1 MLTYWLW
8 LAHRPGL
15 SDRMKMALLQQFQD
29 PEMVYFADDRAFDH
43 VEGLSPEARQALQ
56 DKNLSQPKKILED
69 CRREKLQILT
79 LQDAAYPARL
89 KNIFDPPMVL
99 YYKGQLPELDANPV
113 IGVVGTRKAT
123 PYGIQTAKRMG
134 WQIGK
139 CGGIVVSGMAY
150 GIDGAATAGAL
161 SAGMPA
167 VGVLGCGADMV
178 YPASNRFLFR
188 DMESRGCLISEFPPG
203 TPPVKWN
210 FPKRNRII
218 SGLSCG
224 VLVVEAPEKSGALI
238 TASQALDQGRDV
250 FTVPGN
256 IDIPTFAGSNR
267 LLREGAMAVTSGWD
281 ILSEYEA
288 LFPDKIR
295 KWDAPAMQQAYP
307 DEVAKQVPSEQ
318 LKVAQTPA
326 LPEEKKD
333 LKKEFRKTP
342 IDKAATSS
350 YSDVNTT
357 FAGLSGQAL
366 ELVQCLKDGERTVDD
381 LIAETGMT
389 TGTLLGLLTVLELK
403 SVVKRLPGKRITLK

>member
-256 IDIPTFAGSNR
+256 IDIPTFSGSNR

>member
-256 IDIPTFAGSNR
+256 IDIPTFSGSNR
-267 LLREGAMAVTSGWD
+267 LLREGAVAVTSGWD

-403 SVVKRLPGKRITLK
+403 GVVKRLPGKRITLK

>member
-15 SDRMKMALLQQFQD
+15 KDRMKLTLLQQFQD
-29 PEMVYFADDRAFDH
+29 PEMVYFADDGAYDH
-43 VEGLSPEARQALQ
+43 VEGMTSEVRQALQ
-56 DKNLSQPKKILED
+56 DKDLSQAKKILED
-69 CRREKLQILT
+69 CRKERLQILT
-79 LQDAAYPARL
+79 FQDAAYPARL
-89 KNIFDPPMVL
+89 KNIYDPPLVL

-113 IGVVGTRKAT
+113 IGVVGTRNASV
-123 PYGIQTAKRMG
+123 YGIQTAKRMG

-139 CGGIVVSGMAY
+139 CGGIVVSGMAK
-150 GIDGAATAGAL
+150 GIDSAATTGAL
-161 SAGMPA
+161 SAGTPA
-167 VGVLGCGADMV
+167 VGVLGCGADIV
-178 YPASNRFLFR
+178 YPASSRFLFR
-188 DMESRGCLISEFPPG
+188 DMEKIGCLISEFPPG

-238 TASQALDQGRDV
+238 TAAQALDQGRDV

-256 IDIPTFAGSNR
+256 IDIPTFTGSNR
-267 LLREGAMAVTSGWD
+267 LLREGAMAVASGWD
-281 ILSEYEA
+281 ILSEYQA

-295 KWDAPAMQQAYP
+295 KWDGRSIQQAYP
-307 DEVAKQVPSEQ
+307 DEVANQEPAEP
-318 LKVAQTPA
+318 LKVAETPV
-326 LPEEKKD
+326 LPEEKKV
-333 LKKEFRKTP
+333 LKKEFRKNP
-342 IDKAATSS
+342 IDKAASTS

-403 SVVKRLPGKRITLK
+403 GVVKRLPGKRISLK